1 MRDLTHTICFALL
14 ASVAPA
20 AAEGDCAFEGIPLH
34 GRVKVVD
41 SFPDIQVQTVE
52 SFPDLRVKRVESFPD
67 NCGEWLFVDSF
78 PDFTIRYVDGFP
90 DLKITFVESFPG
102 LP

>member
-41 SFPDIQVQTVE
+41 SFPD
-52 SFPDLRVKRVESFPD
+52 
-67 NCGEWLFVDSF
+67 
-78 PDFTIRYVDGFP
+78 FTIRYVDGFP